1 MRTSLLYLV
10 FIMLSVP
17 VSAQNNFIG
26 IDPFQPAFGT
36 VSLSYERSVLPRVSA
51 GISMGRKFNSGIL
64 TISGLDGERLQSDDI
79 SFKGIR
85 LLPEIRW
92 YLSKDDKGLT
102 GFYVGIYYKY
112 QTNLSTISTT
122 YTPDNAA
129 PTEVDLDLKIR
140 THSAGLEMGY
150 KLFAYKKFYCD
161 FLIAGIGI
169 ADSKM
174 DAEVVSEVPEGYF
187 EDLSGEI
194 KRYFLFKGINPDVLT
209 RDKKVEAG
217 FILPSLRYGFKVG
230 IGF

>member
-1 MRTSLLYLV
+1 MRKTLIFLIFLLNTV
-10 FIMLSVP
+10 H

-26 IDPFQPAFGT
+26 TAPLQPVFGT
-36 VSLSYERSVLPRVSA
+36 VSLHYERAVLPRVSA
-51 GISMGRKFNSGIL
+51 VIGMGRKFNSGVLEIA
-64 TISGLDGERLQSDDI
+64 GLNGERLQSDDI
-79 SFKGIR
+79 SFHGIR

-112 QTNLSTISTT
+112 QTNLCAFSTT

-129 PTEVDLDLKIR
+129 STEVDLDLKIR
-140 THSAGLEMGY
+140 THSAGVEMGY

-169 ADSKM
+169 ADSKL

-187 EDLSGEI
+187 KDLSGEI
-194 KRYFLFKGINPDVLT
+194 KRYFLFKGINPEVLT
-209 RDKKVEAG
+209 RKKSVEAG
-217 FILPSLRYGFKVG
+217 FTLPSLRYGINIG